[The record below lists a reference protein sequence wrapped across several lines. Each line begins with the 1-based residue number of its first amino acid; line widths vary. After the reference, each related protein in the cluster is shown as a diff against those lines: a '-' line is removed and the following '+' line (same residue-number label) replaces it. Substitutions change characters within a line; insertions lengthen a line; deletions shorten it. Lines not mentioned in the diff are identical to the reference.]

1 MVDYDIK
8 IREAGK
14 ITLYGT
20 ADNTIVVP
28 SNVKFDTDRRKAD
41 IEVDSN
47 AVVKVGIPD
56 KAEKVELEAKNAEV
70 VLKDLTFENLE
81 MDCKGT
87 MVIDVENISG
97 SLEINLVGGEAV
109 LKVPQ
114 GFAFRV
120 VNKGRSTTVDCG
132 VETDDGAENIV
143 EFNGKDSSLK
153 IVQK

>member
-41 IEVDSN
+41 IEIDSN
-47 AVVKVGIPD
+47 IAAKVGIPD

-70 VLKDLTFENLE
+70 YLKDLTFENLE

-87 MVIDVENISG
+87 MVIDVLNIAG
-97 SLEINLVGGEAV
+97 SLEINMVGGEAV
-109 LKVPQ
+109 LRVPAD
-114 GFAFRV
+114 FSFRV
-120 VNKGRSTTVDCG
+120 VNKGRSTTVDCS
-132 VETDDGAENIV
+132 VATDDSAENIV

>member
-8 IREAGK
+8 VREAGR

-47 AVVKVGIPD
+47 AVVRVGIPD

-97 SLEINLVGGEAV
+97 SLEINLVSGEAV

-120 VNKGRSTTVDCG
+120 VNMGRSTTVDCG
-132 VETDDGAENIV
+132 VETDDSAENIV

-153 IVQK
+153 IVKK